1 MMTLPE
7 YKDNILDCNIPPSLE
22 KLRGKSVIVTGGAS
36 GLGRAFVRCLA
47 EAGAYVTFG
56 DVNEETG
63 SKLAAE
69 LAGQARFVRCD
80 VRSWEEQICLFES
93 AVANSP
99 SKSCDIVIA
108 NAGIPGPDGL
118 FADEDLSLP
127 PAKPDTTIF
136 DINLAGTLYT
146 TKLALHY
153 FRRQS
158 LGPTRDRCLIFI
170 GSLSGYMDLPGSATY
185 SMSKFGVRALM
196 RSLRRNAGSIQFE
209 SIWLHQGIYII
220 TPAYTEEV
228 ISFFKSK
235 GVKFASE
242 DDACKAVLRIASDA
256 TVNGRSLAVV
266 PRADCTDGYFDLT
279 QDDFPEGSKLH
290 DMQDIAVNVGLRT

>member
-1 MMTLPE
+1 MTLPE
-7 YKDNILDCNIPPSLE
+7 YKDHTLDCSITPSLE
-22 KLRGKSVIVTGGAS
+22 NLRGKSAIVTGGSS
-36 GLGRAFVRCLA
+36 GLGRAFVRRLV

-80 VRSWEEQICLFES
+80 VRSWEEQVCLFES
-93 AVANSP
+93 AVTNSP
-99 SKSCDIVIA
+99 SNTCDIVIA

-118 FADEDLSLP
+118 FTDEDLSLP
-127 PAKPDTTIF
+127 PTKPDTTIF

-153 FRRQS
+153 FRRQP
-158 LGPTRDRCLIFI
+158 LGPARDRCLILI
-170 GSLSGYMDLPGSATY
+170 SSIAGYLDLPGSATY

-196 RSLRRNAGSIQFE
+196 RSLRRNAWVDSIRVN
-209 SIWLHQGIYII
+209 LVAPGYII
-220 TPAYTEEV
+220 TPAYTEE
-228 ISFFKSK
+228 IIAFFKSK
-235 GVKFASE
+235 GVEFASE
-242 DDACKAVLRIASDA
+242 DDACKAVMRIASDT

-266 PRADCTDGYFDLT
+266 PRVDCAEGYFDLT

-290 DMQDIAVNVGLRT
+290 ALQDISINVGSRT